1 MNKVKN
7 RWLIALAG
15 VSVHLSIGSAY
26 AWSIYTKPINAL
38 TEWSATSISFAF
50 SIAIFCLGT
59 SAAFMGKFVEHYGP
73 RKTGMVASIFFGAG
87 IALTGLAIQ
96 VQSLPM
102 LYISYGLIGG
112 IGLGSGYV
120 TPVST
125 MVRWFPDHRGL
136 ATGLAIMGFGF
147 ASLVTSPIAQFLMGK
162 VGVSNTFYILGAL
175 YFSVMFIASRY
186 LEKPPKGWTPQ
197 GMVQHQEEN
206 QAGQPIQAEGE
217 GLTANEAL
225 RTSNFWM
232 LWLTLFLN
240 ITCGLGIVSAASPMA
255 QEMIGMS
262 DQTAAAMVGVMGIFN
277 GLGRLFWATLSDR
290 FGRPKVFTMVF
301 IVNAAALTTLYLS
314 GAPILFVGL
323 ICLIMTCYGAG
334 FSIIPA
340 YIGDVFGTR
349 ELGAIHGYILTA
361 WAAAGI
367 VGPILLSTVHQM
379 TNSYKPT
386 LFIFIVLVCIALII
400 SVIVGRKAVHKK

>member
-1 MNKVKN
+1 MSKVKN

-26 AWSIYTKPINAL
+26 AWSIYTKPINEL
-38 TEWSATSISFAF
+38 TGWSATSISFAF

-59 SAAFMGKFVEHYGP
+59 SAAFMGKFVERFGP
-73 RKTGMVASIFFGAG
+73 RKTGMVASVFFGSG
-87 IALTGLAIQ
+87 IALTGLAIHI
-96 VQSLPM
+96 QSLPM

-125 MVRWFPDHRGL
+125 MVRWFPDRRGL

-162 VGVSNTFYILGAL
+162 VGVSNTFYILGGL
-175 YFSVMFIASRY
+175 YFCVMFVASRY

-197 GMVQHQEEN
+197 GMTKQEN
-206 QAGQPIQAEGE
+206 APAGQPIETEGE

-225 RTSNFWM
+225 RTSKFWM

-262 DQTAAAMVGVMGIFN
+262 DQMAAAMVGIMGIFN
-277 GLGRLFWATLSDR
+277 GLGRLFWATLSDK
-290 FGRPKVFTMVF
+290 FGRPKVYTTVF
-301 IVNAAALTTLYLS
+301 IVNAAALATLYLS
-314 GAPILFVGL
+314 GSPILFVIL

-367 VGPILLSTVHQM
+367 AGPVLLSTIHQM

-386 LFIFIVLVCIALII
+386 LFIFVGLVCVALVI
-400 SVIVGRKAVHKK
+400 SVFVGKAAKKK

>member
-1 MNKVKN
+1 MSKVKN

-38 TEWSATSISFAF
+38 TGWSATSISFAF

-59 SAAFMGKFVEHYGP
+59 SAAFMGKFVEKYGP
-73 RKTGMVASIFFGAG
+73 RTTGTVASIFFGSG

-96 VQSLPM
+96 IQSLPM
-102 LYISYGLIGG
+102 LYVSYGLIGG

-125 MVRWFPDHRGL
+125 MVRWFPDRRGL

-162 VGVSNTFYILGAL
+162 VGISNTFYILGAL
-175 YFSVMFIASRY
+175 YFTVMFIASRY
-186 LEKPPKGWTPQ
+186 LEKPPKGWLPK
-197 GMVQHQEEN
+197 GMAQEESAN
-206 QAGQPIQAEGE
+206 QAGKSIKVEGE

-225 RTSNFWM
+225 RTPQFWM

-277 GLGRLFWATLSDR
+277 GLGRLFWATLSDK
-290 FGRPKVFTMVF
+290 FGRPKVYTTVF
-301 IVNAAALTTLYLS
+301 IVNALALTSLYLFGS
-314 GAPILFVGL
+314 ATLFVVL
-323 ICLIMTCYGAG
+323 ICIIMTCYGAG

-340 YIGDVFGTR
+340 YIGDVFGTK

-367 VGPILLSTVHQM
+367 AGPVLLSSIHQM

-386 LFIFIVLVCIALII
+386 LFIFIGLVCIALVI
-400 SVIVGRKAVHKK
+400 SLVIARNQAKK